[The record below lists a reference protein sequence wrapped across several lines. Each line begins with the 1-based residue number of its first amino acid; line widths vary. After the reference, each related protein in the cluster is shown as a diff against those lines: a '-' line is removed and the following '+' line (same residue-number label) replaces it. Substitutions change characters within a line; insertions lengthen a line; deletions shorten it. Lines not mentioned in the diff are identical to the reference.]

1 MGCYNRFAPPIL
13 PIFIWSCVVCPS
25 SPHSGV
31 RTSVRTGFTIVEL
44 IIVIGIIGV
53 LLSFAFPAL
62 RTFQMEAKSVQCLSN
77 LRQVGSILQ
86 SYMNQN
92 RDIPPMTDFIPTATD
107 NGPRGGLPF
116 ALRGYLSVD
125 NKCWCCP
132 ADNDEVDS
140 LSTGTSYFY
149 IPGLLRYSPSV
160 QIQVQ
165 QALIP
170 YYLNPNIDED
180 ALERRR
186 TDMESR
192 LITSFYRRDGLRM
205 PVLTD
210 SVDRHPG
217 SRIPRNALFFDG
229 SVGVS
234 TDMSQILENADQP
247 VDDSP
252 GFGED

>member
-1 MGCYNRFAPPIL
+1 M
-13 PIFIWSCVVCPS
+13 
-25 SPHSGV
+25 
-31 RTSVRTGFTIVEL
+31 
-44 IIVIGIIGV
+44 IIVVGIIGV
-53 LLSFAFPAL
+53 LLSFAFPAI
-62 RTFQMEAKSVQCLSN
+62 RTFRMEAKNVSCMSN
-77 LRQVGSILQ
+77 LRQIGSILQ

-92 RDIPPMTDFIPTATD
+92 RDIPPMTEFIPTATD
-107 NGPRGGLPF
+107 NGPRGGLPW
-116 ALRGYLSVD
+116 ALRGYIPRD

-132 ADNDEVDS
+132 ADTDEDDS

-170 YYLNPNIDED
+170 YYLNPNMDED
-180 ALERRR
+180 DLERRR
-186 TDMESR
+186 IDMESR
-192 LITSFYRRDGLRM
+192 LVTSFYRRDGQGM

-217 SRIPRNALFFDG
+217 TRIPRNALFFDG

-234 TDMSQILENADQP
+234 TDMSEILDNADQSGEEP
-247 VDDSP
+247 PD
-252 GFGED
+252 FGDN